1 MESKVTGPE
10 TGHSGSTRDRNARS
24 RYSGGVTTGATRTS
38 KPKPRGLK
46 VFLSPGWIV
55 SLLLMIVFS
64 YAAFTMLAPWQ
75 LNKDEE
81 IIQRNTQIQEGY
93 DREVVPYSEV
103 FNADGSVPPENEW
116 YRVSLTGQ
124 YLPQNEALLRLRPVE
139 TTPAF
144 QSLTPFQLEDGRTVL
159 VNRGFETSQGTI
171 VPEMEPAPSTP
182 VTIVGLARLNEG
194 VPDNAPLEDSGYR
207 QVYGINT
214 QQVGEL
220 VGVDLGED
228 YVQLLDDQPGVLNA
242 MPIPQLDRGSHLSYG
257 MQWIAFGVMAPIG
270 LGYFIWAEMRER
282 RRDKAERAE
291 MAAQPDTIPAAGSAG
306 SADSVDSAGAT
317 DVTVS
322 TPSAVSPV
330 EDTAPAPTSTAMERR
345 RRSRYGDQHP
355 DHYRKIGKRSEERF

>member
-10 TGHSGSTRDRNARS
+10 TGHSESTRDRNARS
-24 RYSGGVTTGATRTS
+24 RYSGEVSTGTTRTS
-38 KPKPRGLK
+38 KPKPKGVRA
-46 VFLSPGWIV
+46 FLSPGWIL
-55 SLLLMIVFS
+55 SLLLIIIFS

-81 IIQRNTQIQEGY
+81 ISQRNTQIQEGY

-103 FNADGSVPPENEW
+103 FDAEGSVPPENEW

-171 VPEMEPAPSTP
+171 VPDMELAPVTP
-182 VTIVGLARLNEG
+182 VTIVGIARLNEG
-194 VPDNAPLEDSGYR
+194 MPDKAPLEDSGYQ

-220 VGVDLGED
+220 VGLDLGED
-228 YVQLLDDQPGVLNA
+228 YVQLVDDQPGVLNA

-257 MQWIAFGVMAPIG
+257 MQWIAFGVMAPLG

-291 MAAQPDTIPAAGSAG
+291 MAVQPEAVPAAGPAESTSA
-306 SADSVDSAGAT
+306 SAA
-317 DVTVS
+317 
-322 TPSAVSPV
+322 AVSPAV
-330 EDTAPAPTSTAMERR
+330 DVAPTPPPTSTAMERR

>member
-10 TGHSGSTRDRNARS
+10 TGHSGSTRDRNVRS
-24 RYSGGVTTGATRTS
+24 RYAGEGTTGTTRNS
-38 KPKPRGLK
+38 KQKPKGLK
-46 VFLSPGWIV
+46 AFLSPGWIL
-55 SLLLMIVFS
+55 SLLVMLTFS

-93 DREVVPYSEV
+93 NREVVPYSEV
-103 FNADGSVPPENEW
+103 FDADGSVPPENEW

-124 YLPQNEALLRLRPVE
+124 YLPQNETLLRLRPVE

-182 VTIVGLARLNEG
+182 VTIVGIARLNEG
-194 VPDNAPLEDSGYR
+194 MPENAPLEDSGYK

-220 VGVDLGED
+220 VGLNLGED

-291 MAAQPDTIPAAGSAG
+291 MSSQPDSVLAAGSAG
-306 SADSVDSAGAT
+306 SAD
-317 DVTVS
+317 
-322 TPSAVSPV
+322 TPDAASPTASAVSPT
-330 EDTAPAPTSTAMERR
+330 EDPAPTPAPTSTAMERR
-345 RRSRYGDQHP
+345 RRSRYGDLHP
-355 DHYRKIGKRSEERF
+355 DHYRKISRRSEERF

>member
-10 TGHSGSTRDRNARS
+10 TGHSGSTRDRNVGS
-24 RYSGGVTTGATRTS
+24 RYSGEASTGTTRAS
-38 KPKPRGLK
+38 KPKPRGLRA
-46 VFLSPGWIV
+46 FLAPGWLL
-55 SLLLMIVFS
+55 SLLLIIIFS

-81 IIQRNTQIQEGY
+81 ISQRNVQIQEGY
-93 DREVVPYSEV
+93 NREVVPYSEV
-103 FNADGSVPPENEW
+103 FTADGSVPPENEW

-144 QSLTPFQLEDGRTVL
+144 QSLTPFQLEDGRIVL
-159 VNRGFETSQGTI
+159 VNRGFEISQGTI
-171 VPEMEPAPSTP
+171 VPDMEPAPSTP
-182 VTIVGLARLNEG
+182 VTIVGIARLNEG
-194 VPDNAPLEDSGYR
+194 MPDKAPLEDSGYQ

-220 VGVDLGED
+220 VGLDLGED
-228 YVQLLDDQPGVLNA
+228 YVQLIDDQPGVLNA

-257 MQWIAFGVMAPIG
+257 MQWIAFGVMAPLG

-282 RRDKAERAE
+282 RRDKTERAE
-291 MAAQPDTIPAAGSAG
+291 MAGQSETIQAAEPAQSPMDTEPAVSAA
-306 SADSVDSAGAT
+306 ADTTVAGA
-317 DVTVS
+317 
-322 TPSAVSPV
+322 PG
-330 EDTAPAPTSTAMERR
+330 PAPTSTALERR